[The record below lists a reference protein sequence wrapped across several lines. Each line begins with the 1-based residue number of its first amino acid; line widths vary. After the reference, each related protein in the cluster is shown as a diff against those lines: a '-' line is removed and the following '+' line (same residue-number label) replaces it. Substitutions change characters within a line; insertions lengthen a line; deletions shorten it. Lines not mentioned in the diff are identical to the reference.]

1 MKTKVNTVAGHG
13 CFLCRASAARLL
25 VFGANVR
32 PSPGKRRDGQSPFG
46 HLSCGSR
53 RIALLRHL
61 AHAATAGFP
70 SFGGQCTTALLEPIQ
85 ALGHTGLNIQGS
97 QQIAGVVRQSRLCFL
112 APHARLT
119 GRIWTPPQTQET
131 DQLIG
136 RDGSACSRISGIL
149 VGPV

>member
-1 MKTKVNTVAGHG
+1 MKTKENTVAGRG
-13 CFLCRASAARLL
+13 CFLCRASAERLL
-25 VFGANVR
+25 VFGANAR
-32 PSPGKRRDGQSPFG
+32 PGHCTRRGGRSPFG

-61 AHAATAGFP
+61 AHAITAGFP
-70 SFGGQCTTALLEPIQ
+70 SFGGQRTTAPLEPIQ

-97 QQIAGVVRQSRLCFL
+97 PQMATVVRPSRLSFL
-112 APHARLT
+112 PPHARLT
-119 GRIWTPPQTQET
+119 RRIWTPPQTQET